1 MRKTKKLSALT
12 IAACMSVGLAVP
24 LNVGGVTADA
34 AEWKCGDVD
43 NDGQLTMMDQ
53 VSLNKYLAGKIELV
67 DYTKADT
74 NADCLVD
81 IVDSKILR
89 MRLAEQISA
98 LPYTRYGGGSQY
110 ASVGA
115 KSVNESREY
124 TIFDAKTGEAVN
136 SYILDSN
143 PINDNSRAIIGED
156 TRYRDDSLTGV
167 VKIFVDGL
175 SSTGFVV
182 DDHTIATAAHC
193 VFNSGTN
200 STSGFNYSEASVDE
214 IRVIGKSGNLVKT
227 INGMY
232 NVHVPNAYISNMVAA
247 RNAHKNNNEELKQE
261 KLIIANAY
269 DYALITVEEDL
280 SEYACFDLGI
290 ATDGMMSDSQKL
302 YCTGFP
308 DRALGEGV
316 NFSTDKR
323 FTGEGYMEPD
333 LSSAFPERKIYYNID
348 MSGGNSG
355 GPVYVKN
362 TIGTTTYYTVVGI
375 NTRAVDSDN
384 DGYDD
389 INNGTQMTTELLHF
403 YKNNE
408 YIEWSE

>member
-34 AEWKCGDVD
+34 AAWKCGDVD

-115 KSVNESREY
+115 KSVNESRGY
-124 TIFDAKTGEAVN
+124 TTFDAKTGEGKN
-136 SYILDSN
+136 GYFLDPN
-143 PINDNSRAIIGED
+143 PIEDNTRAIIGED
-156 TRYRDDSLTGV
+156 TRYRDDSLPGV
-167 VKIFVDGL
+167 VKIITER
-175 SSTGFVV
+175 SSATGFVV
-182 DDHTIATAAHC
+182 DAHTIATAAHC
-193 VFNSGTN
+193 VYDGLEPFKSDTKLKQILILN
-200 STSGFNYSEASVDE
+200 
-214 IRVIGKSGNLVKT
+214 KSGDVEKKIDNNIYET
-227 INGMY
+227 
-232 NVHVPNAYISNMVAA
+232 HVPNKYITNINDCNSV
-247 RNAHKNNNEELKQE
+247 HGVIGDE
-261 KLIIANAY
+261 KSKIADAY
-269 DYALITVEEDL
+269 DYALITVKDDL
-280 SEYACFDLGI
+280 SKYACFDLGI
-290 ATDGMMSDSQKL
+290 VTDGIMSDSQKL

-308 DRALGEGV
+308 AIIIDGDSSGEV
-316 NFSTDKR
+316 NTSTKHKR
-323 FTGEGYMEPD
+323 FTGEGFMMPD
-333 LSSAFPERKIYYNID
+333 VNQPFPERKIYYDID
-348 MSGGNSG
+348 TYGGNSG
-355 GPVYVKN
+355 GPVYVEN
-362 TIGTTTYYTVVGI
+362 TIGDTTYYTVIGI
-375 NTRAVDSDN
+375 HTRRVTEKREGEYYANAGV
-384 DGYDD
+384 
-389 INNGTQMTTELLHF
+389 QMTTELLHF

-408 YIEWSE
+408 YIEWGE

>member
-1 MRKTKKLSALT
+1 MRKTKKLSALI

-110 ASVGA
+110 ANVGA
-115 KSVNESREY
+115 QSVNESEGY
-124 TIFDAKTGEAVN
+124 TVFNAKTGN
-136 SYILDSN
+136 YMSSYTLDAN
-143 PINDNSRAIIGED
+143 PIKDNTREVLGKD
-156 TRYRDDSLTGV
+156 DRYRDDSLPGV
-167 VKIFVDGL
+167 VAIIVNGQVG
-175 SSTGFVV
+175 TGFVV
-182 DDHTIATAAHC
+182 DAHTIATAAHC
-193 VFNSGTN
+193 VYALGNESHENSKMKVEKIVILDRKGN
-200 STSGFNYSEASVDE
+200 VEKE
-214 IRVIGKSGNLVKT
+214 IT
-227 INGMY
+227 DMY
-232 NVHVPNAYISNMVAA
+232 AAHVPDKFIDKSSRDTRV
-247 RNAHKNNNEELKQE
+247 
-261 KLIIANAY
+261 Y

-280 SEYACFDLGI
+280 SEYACFDLGL

-302 YCTGFP
+302 YSTGFP
-308 DRALGEGV
+308 SKLGNNKNV
-316 NFSTDKR
+316 QKR
-323 FTGEGYMEPD
+323 FTGEGFMKPNIN
-333 LSSAFPERKIYYNID
+333 LPFPERRICYDID
-348 MSGGNSG
+348 STGGNSG

-375 NTRAVDSDN
+375 NAYSIDADNNGSYYDDN
-384 DGYDD
+384 DL
-389 INNGTQMTTELLHF
+389 NSGTRITTELLHF
-403 YKNNE
+403 YKNNQF
-408 YIEWSE
+408 IEWGE